1 MTFHQGNVLIL
12 TGLVMVWE
20 MFAFGVTVLYAICL
34 LRNIRELL
42 ERSLPPSPQERK
54 SQEGK

>member
-1 MTFHQGNVLIL
+1 MTFHQGNVLIM

-42 ERSLPPSPQERK
+42 ERSQPPSPQERK
-54 SQEGK
+54 P